1 MSNKE
6 KEGSTQ
12 DHINPIDPDKITD
25 TPGLIPYPHNIGSPA
40 FKPNEEGAIRSASMK
55 AMEEQCEIQLDKI
68 KEQIALLSSQ
78 AQEIKDRY
86 EISKAVYASKMSF
99 EPVVGNTYYL
109 YARKEGDFVLS
120 MIAPDQWGKSVPFK
134 HFVSAVKLLGDK
146 TWQVQ
151 ESDQKSRLTN

>member
-1 MSNKE
+1 MNKK
-6 KEGSTQ
+6 KEDQ
-12 DHINPIDPDKITD
+12 DEQINPIDPDKITEI
-25 TPGLIPYPHNIGSPA
+25 PGLIPYPHNIGSPA

-68 KEQIALLSSQ
+68 KQQIALLSKQ

-86 EISKAVYASKMSF
+86 EISKAVYAAKMSF
-99 EPVVGNTYYL
+99 EPVVGNVYYL
-109 YARKEGDFVLS
+109 YARKEGEFVLS
-120 MIAPDQWGKSVPFK
+120 MVAPDQWGKSVPFK

-151 ESDQKSRLTN
+151 DEDQKSLLTN

>member
-1 MSNKE
+1 MSKQKE
-6 KEGSTQ
+6 EREEQ
-12 DHINPIDPDKITD
+12 INPIDPDKITEA
-25 TPGLIPYPHNIGSPA
+25 PGLIPYPHNIGSPA

-68 KEQIALLSSQ
+68 KQQIALLSKQ

-99 EPVVGNTYYL
+99 EPVVGNVYYL
-109 YARKEGDFVLS
+109 YARKEGEFVLS
-120 MIAPDQWGKSVPFK
+120 MVAPDQWGKSVPFK

-151 ESDQKSRLTN
+151 DEDQKSLLTN

>member
-1 MSNKE
+1 MSKKE
-6 KEGSTQ
+6 VHKEM
-12 DHINPIDPDKITD
+12 INPIDPDKITE
-25 TPGLIPYPHNIGSPA
+25 TPGLIPYPHTIGSPA

-68 KEQIALLSSQ
+68 KEQIALLSKQ

-99 EPVVGNTYYL
+99 EPVVGKTYYL
-109 YARKEGDFVLS
+109 YARKEGEFVLS
-120 MIAPDQWGKSVPFK
+120 MVGPEQWGKSVPFK

-151 ESDQKSRLTN
+151 EDDQKSRLTS

>member
-1 MSNKE
+1 MNNKE
-6 KEGSTQ
+6 QEKEDQ
-12 DHINPIDPDKITD
+12 LNPIDPDKITD

-40 FKPNEEGAIRSASMK
+40 FKPNEEGAIRSASMN

-68 KEQIALLSSQ
+68 KEQIALLSKQ

-99 EPVVGNTYYL
+99 EPVVGQTYYL
-109 YARKEGDFVLS
+109 YARKEGEFVLS
-120 MIAPDQWGKSVPFK
+120 MVEPTQWGKSVPFK

-151 ESDQKSRLTN
+151 EDDQKSRLTN

>member
-1 MSNKE
+1 MSKKEQE
-6 KEGSTQ
+6 KEDTF
-12 DHINPIDPDKITD
+12 NPIDPDKITD

-68 KEQIALLSSQ
+68 KEQIALLSKQ

-99 EPVVGNTYYL
+99 EPVVGKTYYL
-109 YARKEGDFVLS
+109 YARKEGEFVLS
-120 MIAPDQWGKSVPFK
+120 MVAPAQWGRSVPFK

-151 ESDQKSRLTN
+151 DDDQKSLLTN